1 MFNLLPG
8 QGLGRIRPSALL
20 AHGLGED
27 FGSLIV
33 KEKVGGVGW
42 IPPLWEYP
50 RDLVEIPANV
60 VVSGFLLESSIG
72 VVQAVGGASKL
83 VQGESA
89 RFEVG
94 NVIGIGSSVAKII
107 NAKIINI
114 VNLEVF
120 SYNNSIAVESEALK
134 RKRRREQEV
143 LEILLLA
150 A

>member
-1 MFNLLPG
+1 VFNLLPG

-20 AHGLGED
+20 AYGLGED

-33 KEKVGGVGW
+33 VEKVGGVGW
-42 IPPLWEYP
+42 IPPLREYP
-50 RDLVEIPANV
+50 RDLVEIPANA
-60 VVSGFLLESSIG
+60 VVSGFLLESSVG
-72 VVQAVGGASKL
+72 VVQVVGKASKL

-94 NVIGIGSSVAKII
+94 NVTGTGSST
-107 NAKIINI
+107 AKIINI
-114 VNLEVF
+114 VNPEIF
-120 SYNNSIAVESEALK
+120 SYNNSVTVESGALK